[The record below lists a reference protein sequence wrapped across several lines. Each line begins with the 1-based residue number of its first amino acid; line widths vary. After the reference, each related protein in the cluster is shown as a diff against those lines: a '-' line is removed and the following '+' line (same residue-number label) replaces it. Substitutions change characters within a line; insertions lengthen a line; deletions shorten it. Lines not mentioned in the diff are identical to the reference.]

1 MHNYEITYELGEET
15 HMVTYCTGSEK
26 EAQEWFLSNSR
37 FADAVL
43 ISINRQ
49 KIEQAINTFSED
61 KYFILKYSVDGVV
74 FEDEFLAENSSQ
86 AFLTFK
92 KQYGPTYFDRIKIL
106 SIEENTDKSKEYL
119 QQRIDALEKENY
131 TPKISP
137 IEEQILE
144 EEAHKVAGLIFAS
157 VFILVFFMLLVSSC

>member
-15 HMVTYCTGSEK
+15 YMVTYCTGSEK

-106 SIEENTDKSKEYL
+106 SIEENTDKNKEYL
-119 QQRIDALEKENY
+119 QQRVDVLEKEDY

-137 IEEQILE
+137 IDEQRFERETNMI
-144 EEAHKVAGLIFAS
+144 AGVIFAS